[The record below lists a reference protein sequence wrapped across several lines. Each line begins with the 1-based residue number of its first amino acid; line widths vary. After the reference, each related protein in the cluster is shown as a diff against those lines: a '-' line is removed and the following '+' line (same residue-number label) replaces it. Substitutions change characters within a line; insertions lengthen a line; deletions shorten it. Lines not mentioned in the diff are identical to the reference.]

1 MSDWADIANDSL
13 AAAKELKES
22 GRVRSCLSRAYY
34 SAYAGVTG
42 ELVSCLGSI
51 GPNGRENPG
60 HEQVVKMVKHNLN
73 PERFSLKQRQELGRC
88 FKRLLSFRI
97 EADYDPSSSLD
108 EQDAVLSLKH
118 ASRVLAIL
126 GSTK

>member
-1 MSDWADIANDSL
+1 
-13 AAAKELKES
+13 
-22 GRVRSCLSRAYY
+22 LSRAYY

-42 ELVSCLGSI
+42 ELVSRLGPI

-60 HEQVVKMVKHNLN
+60 HEQVVKMIRHNLN
-73 PERFSLKQRQELGRC
+73 PERFNLKQRQEVGRC

-108 EQDAVLSLKH
+108 EQDAVLGLKH
-118 ASRVLAIL
+118 ASRVLSIL